1 MNLQYITD
9 TKGRKTAVQL
19 PVKDWEKIQK
29 DLEELN
35 LYRDKKV
42 FFSGLKDAFA
52 QVKEIEA
59 GNIKGTTLNEF
70 LHELHGNSDR

>member
-29 DLEELN
+29 DLEELER
-35 LYRDKKV
+35 LRKV
-42 FFSGLKDAFA
+42 PGQKLSGRLRGAIS
-52 QVKEIEA
+52 KETAMNMHAELEQMRNEWQQR
-59 GNIKGTTLNEF
+59 NI
-70 LHELHGNSDR
+70 